1 MYINEMPRFYGAKN
15 IARRNGGISFNTY
28 VPDELRYL
36 PHDSD
41 EPKNV
46 SHSSPMN
53 NGDALE
59 TSATNNTSYVDY
71 DYDQNS
77 KYNATHAS
85 NNEMR
90 EKLSFK
96 EKVVK
101 FDARNSNPIH
111 NNAYLD

>member
-1 MYINEMPRFYGAKN
+1 
-15 IARRNGGISFNTY
+15 
-28 VPDELRYL
+28 
-36 PHDSD
+36 
-41 EPKNV
+41 
-46 SHSSPMN
+46 MN

-71 DYDQNS
+71 NYDQNS
-77 KYNATHAS
+77 KYNATYAS

-111 NNAYLD
+111 NNAYLDRATKQWCSPLSRMNSRSQDESTSKYITNEEEYP

>member
-1 MYINEMPRFYGAKN
+1 
-15 IARRNGGISFNTY
+15 
-28 VPDELRYL
+28 
-36 PHDSD
+36 
-41 EPKNV
+41 
-46 SHSSPMN
+46 MN

-96 EKVVK
+96 EKVVRC
-101 FDARNSNPIH
+101 DVRNSNPIH
-111 NNAYLD
+111 NNAYLDRAAKQWCSPVSRMNSCSQDESTSNMYINEMPRLYGAKNIARRNGGIF